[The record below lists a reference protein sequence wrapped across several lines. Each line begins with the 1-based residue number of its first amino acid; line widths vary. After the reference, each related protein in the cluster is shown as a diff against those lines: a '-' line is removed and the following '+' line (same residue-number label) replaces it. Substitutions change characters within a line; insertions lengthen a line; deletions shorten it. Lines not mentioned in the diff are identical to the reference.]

1 MAKQSFLRF
10 VLVASALFSSG
21 AFAQAE
27 TALSFTGGSSYTWP
41 GASIGWEFSI
51 SQPTTVT
58 ALGYYD
64 YGSDG
69 FGEDHLVGIFPAG
82 SNTVLVSTTV
92 TSGDPLQ
99 DGFRYASISPFVL
112 QPGNY
117 VVVGRSPTSA
127 DLGIS
132 FATQQTA
139 PQINYVQEWY
149 LYSGSFELPTDSWDA
164 DGGNFGP
171 NFQFSGGEYRSVP
184 VMSRL
189 ASAALVLVL
198 LGIGFVGLR
207 RLS

>member
-1 MAKQSFLRF
+1 MAKQRVLRF
-10 VLVASALFSSG
+10 VLAASALLSSG
-21 AFAQAE
+21 AFAQTE
-27 TALSFTGGSSYTWP
+27 TALSFTGGSTYAWP

-51 SQPTTVT
+51 TQPITVT

-64 YGSDG
+64 QGSDG

-82 SNTVLVSTTV
+82 NNSVLVSTTV
-92 TSGDPLQ
+92 TSGDSLQ
-99 DGFRYASISPFVL
+99 DGFRYASISPFEL

-139 PQINYVQEWY
+139 PQIDYVQEWY

-171 NFQFSGGEYRSVP
+171 NFQFSVAEYRPVP
-184 VMSRL
+184 TISRL

-198 LGIGFVGLR
+198 LGIGFLGLR